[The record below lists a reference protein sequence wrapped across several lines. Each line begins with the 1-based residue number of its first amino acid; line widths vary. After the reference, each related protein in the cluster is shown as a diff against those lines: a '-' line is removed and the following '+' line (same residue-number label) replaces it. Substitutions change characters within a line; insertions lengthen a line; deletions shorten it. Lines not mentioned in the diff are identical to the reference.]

1 VHYDILDS
9 GLTSAKDFFSTF
21 SSLASQYFLYLP
33 YWVYQQ
39 YYHAIDSLSKFLVLA
54 WKGRDQINTRITIDV
69 PTAVDMFTAKAK
81 EAVWL
86 LNHEESSLC
95 MEQILDQLISRV
107 RAFEEL
113 HEARLAAAQ
122 SYDISMNAASRN
134 SIQDAIFALPHGM
147 SWQFLE
153 SE

>member
-1 VHYDILDS
+1 VHYDFLDS

-21 SSLASQYFLYLP
+21 SSLAPQHFLYLP

-39 YYHAIDSLSKFLVLA
+39 YYHAVDSLSKYLVLA
-54 WKGRDQINTRITIDV
+54 WKGRHHIKSPVTIDV
-69 PTAVDMFTAKAK
+69 PTAVGMFIGKAK
-81 EAVWL
+81 EAVRL

-95 MEQILDQLISRV
+95 VEQILDQLISRV

-134 SIQDAIFALPHGM
+134 SVQDAIFALPHGM